1 MAKSDITR
9 NKIKSKIS
17 AIKRIAEE
25 PNSFDNSIYENF
37 KGDLDDN
44 SGVIQKNINDFR
56 SKIKGATKNQKDIF
70 SEILDLS
77 DVILDDDEKVNPN
90 EKPIVKKK
98 LLRYTKDAARSTL
111 RQTKQILVN
120 ELKNTIFGG
129 VNVCD
134 PSNTLNTVSVSLS
147 PKSFDFLNMLRV
159 NPSTVSGKLMYER
172 DEVNPSNNIKFNKI
186 LFESFDDPSTYD
198 FVTKNGE
205 TLFTLNWDAVNQ
217 EYDVT
222 NISPTLNVGEFFDK
236 YYDSVESPNIDDIY
250 KTSMEMLLG
259 GGEEDPLFE
268 ESKEKLNRLL
278 DKLFSLC
285 GNSKN
290 QNPLRKNTT
299 TMVTEDE
306 YDTINY
312 FDFDGTEGIDIDVDT
327 RKNGVLRFRDC
338 NNFEIPINSNY
349 TEDFAYHLGKKTIDE
364 NVDNTINKMATEA
377 FDSSDGSVYIDLYIK
392 SLSTDFI
399 RFIPRAIISNIM
411 SPKMLFP
418 VVLAYKSTVETTE
431 LTAEQIIKN
440 LHTLFFNVI
449 RGHLWT
455 FITEFWG
462 YLKKDVMKFVRDV
475 ATKILLNKV
484 KKIKSVVGV
493 LIALITR
500 IVEEDIQSCDE
511 IFNTMLQTIST
522 ALNRNVKVPI
532 PGLLLVMSDS
542 LPGYSNE
549 RAYMN
554 IIERLESNGID
565 TGPIYGTDNKLPT
578 MIKSIIDGHS
588 EEMDTNSFVKIA
600 LKPTIIP
607 AGPGGA
613 VISPLIVGS
622 GKMF

>member
-25 PNSFDNSIYENF
+25 PNSFDDSIYEKF
-37 KGDLDDN
+37 KGDLDEN

-77 DVILDDDEKVNPN
+77 DVILDGDETVNPN

-111 RQTKQILVN
+111 KQTKQILVN

-134 PSNTLNTVSVSLS
+134 PSNTINTVSVSLS

-159 NPSTVSGKLMYER
+159 NPSSVSGKLMYER
-172 DEVNPSNNIKFNKI
+172 DEVNPSNDIKFNKI

-222 NISPTLNVGEFFDK
+222 NITPTLNVGEFFDK
-236 YYDSVESPNIDDIY
+236 YYNSVEQPNIDDIY
-250 KTSMEMLLG
+250 KTSIEMLLG

-268 ESKEKLNRLL
+268 ESMEKLNRLL

-306 YDTINY
+306 YDTISY
-312 FDFDGTEGIDIDVDT
+312 FDFDSTEGIDIDVND

-338 NNFEIPINSNY
+338 NNFEIPINNNY
-349 TEDFAYHLGKKTIDE
+349 TEDFAYHLGKKTMDE

-377 FDSSDGSVYIDLYIK
+377 FDSSDGSVYIDNYIK

-431 LTAEQIIKN
+431 LAAEQIVKN

-449 RGHLWT
+449 RTHLWT

-462 YLKKDVMKFVRDV
+462 YLKKDVMKFVRNV

-511 IFNTMLQTIST
+511 IFNTMLQTINT

-554 IIERLESNGID
+554 IIERLDSNGID
-565 TGPIYGTDNKLPT
+565 TGPIYGTDNKLPV

>member
-70 SEILDLS
+70 IEILDLS

-217 EYDVT
+217 EYDV
-222 NISPTLNVGEFFDK
+222 D
-236 YYDSVESPNIDDIY
+236 
-250 KTSMEMLLG
+250 
-259 GGEEDPLFE
+259 
-268 ESKEKLNRLL
+268 R
-278 DKLFSLC
+278 
-285 GNSKN
+285 
-290 QNPLRKNTT
+290 
-299 TMVTEDE
+299 
-306 YDTINY
+306 
-312 FDFDGTEGIDIDVDT
+312 
-327 RKNGVLRFRDC
+327 
-338 NNFEIPINSNY
+338 
-349 TEDFAYHLGKKTIDE
+349 
-364 NVDNTINKMATEA
+364 
-377 FDSSDGSVYIDLYIK
+377 
-392 SLSTDFI
+392 
-399 RFIPRAIISNIM
+399 
-411 SPKMLFP
+411 
-418 VVLAYKSTVETTE
+418 
-431 LTAEQIIKN
+431 
-440 LHTLFFNVI
+440 
-449 RGHLWT
+449 
-455 FITEFWG
+455 
-462 YLKKDVMKFVRDV
+462 
-475 ATKILLNKV
+475 
-484 KKIKSVVGV
+484 KSVV
-493 LIALITR
+493 
-500 IVEEDIQSCDE
+500 
-511 IFNTMLQTIST
+511 
-522 ALNRNVKVPI
+522 
-532 PGLLLVMSDS
+532 
-542 LPGYSNE
+542 
-549 RAYMN
+549 
-554 IIERLESNGID
+554 
-565 TGPIYGTDNKLPT
+565 
-578 MIKSIIDGHS
+578 
-588 EEMDTNSFVKIA
+588 
-600 LKPTIIP
+600 
-607 AGPGGA
+607 
-613 VISPLIVGS
+613 
-622 GKMF
+622 